1 MGQEAVLATI
11 AAFGPC
17 SSKAL
22 RHCLRQNHAAIG
34 ESLRAMKDAGEIRF
48 MPSYTNRSQGLW
60 VVV

>member
-22 RHCLRQNHAAIG
+22 KLCMRQKHGAIG
-34 ESLRAMKDAGEIRF
+34 ASLKVLQQTGEVQF
-48 MPSYTNRSQGLW
+48 MPSHANRSQGIW
-60 VVV
+60 VAV